1 MPIRDANTLSMTP
14 DKPLSQM
21 EFTVLMAALSA
32 LVALS
37 IDAMLPALKAIGGDL
52 GAAGNDVQMI
62 VTFIFIGSAIGQLV
76 SGTLSDVI
84 GRRPAIIAFI
94 GIFTIGT
101 LACIAATDVEMM
113 LAGRVLQG
121 FGAAG
126 PQVVGLAM
134 IRDTHSG
141 DRMARI
147 SSFVMSIFIMVPIV
161 APLMGQGVLIFFG
174 WRAIFTA
181 FLIYGAI
188 ILIWF
193 YFRQPETLPLGRREA
208 FSWRGLA
215 RNLRIVLTTRALI
228 IHALVYALLL
238 SVLIA
243 YLSSALQIFQ
253 EGYGVGEAFPIYFAA
268 LAAGIGLASLM
279 NGAMVL
285 RFGMRRLGMLAIGM
299 ITAISAVFFA
309 IAYIYDGLP
318 PFWAMMTYWALVL
331 FCFGGAV
338 GNIPALALEP
348 LGDRAGM
355 GSTLFG
361 GLGTLI
367 AVPIGG
373 FVGARFDGTLLP
385 IVLGFAVLSGLALA
399 VLWAGGR
406 KM

>member
-1 MPIRDANTLSMTP
+1 MTP
-14 DKPLSQM
+14 ERPDKKPPGQL
-21 EFTVLMAALSA
+21 EFTILMASLSA
-32 LVALS
+32 LVALA
-37 IDAMLPALKAIGGDL
+37 IDAMLPALKEIGADL
-52 GAAGNDVQMI
+52 GAGGNDVQMI
-62 VTFIFIGSAIGQLV
+62 VTAVFIGSALGQLI

-94 GIFTIGT
+94 GVFALGT
-101 LACIAATDVEMM
+101 LLCIAASDFDTM
-113 LAGRVLQG
+113 LAGRILQG

-126 PQVVGLAM
+126 PQVVSLAM

-161 APLMGQGVLIFFG
+161 APLMGQGVLLFFG

-181 FLIYGAI
+181 FLIYAAI
-188 ILIWF
+188 VLIWF
-193 YFRQPETLPLGRREA
+193 TFRQPETLPRDRRES
-208 FSWRGLA
+208 FSWPALA
-215 RNLRIVLTTRALI
+215 RNLAVVLTTRALI
-228 IHALVYALLL
+228 VHALVYALLL

-253 EGYGVGEAFPIYFAA
+253 DGYGVGQAFPIYFAV

-279 NGAMVL
+279 NGALVL
-285 RFGMRRLGMLAIGM
+285 RFGMRRLAMLAVGM
-299 ITAISAVFFA
+299 IALVSAGFLA
-309 IAYIYDGLP
+309 IAAAHDGLP
-318 PFWAMMTYWALVL
+318 PFWAMMAYFAVVL
-331 FCFGGAV
+331 FCFGGAI

-348 LGDRAGM
+348 LGERAGM

-373 FVGARFDGTLLP
+373 FVGGSFDGTLMP
-385 IVLGFAVLSGLALA
+385 ILLGFAVLPGIAL
-399 VLWAGGR
+399 VVMWSGGR
-406 KM
+406 R

>member
-1 MPIRDANTLSMTP
+1 MSPT
-14 DKPLSQM
+14 KPLGQM
-21 EFTVLMAALSA
+21 EFTVLMASLSA
-32 LVALS
+32 LVALA
-37 IDAMLPALKAIGGDL
+37 IDAMLPALKTIGDDL

-62 VTFIFIGSAIGQLV
+62 VTFVFIGSAMGQLV

-94 GIFTIGT
+94 GVFTGGT
-101 LACIAATDVEMM
+101 LLCIVSTDFDTM
-113 LAGRVLQG
+113 LAGRILQG

-126 PQVVGLAM
+126 PQVVSMAM

-147 SSFVMSIFIMVPIV
+147 SSFVMSIFIMVPII
-161 APLMGQGVLIFFG
+161 APLMGQGVLLFFG

-181 FLIYGAI
+181 FLIYAAL

-193 YFRQPETLPLGRREA
+193 YFRQRETLPSERRDP
-208 FSWRGLA
+208 FSWPALA
-215 RNLRIVLTTRALI
+215 RNLAIVITTRALI
-228 IHALVYALLL
+228 VHALVYALLL

-268 LAAGIGLASLM
+268 LAAGIGLASIL
-279 NGAMVL
+279 NGNLVM
-285 RFGMRRLGMLAIGM
+285 RFGMRRLAMLAVGM
-299 ITAISAVFFA
+299 ITLTSTIFLI
-309 IAYIYDGLP
+309 IAYSYDGLP
-318 PFWAMMTYWALVL
+318 PFWMMMAYFAIVL
-331 FCFGGAV
+331 ACFGGAV

-373 FVGARFDGTLLP
+373 FVGASFDGTLLP
-385 IVLGFAVLSGLALA
+385 IVLGFAVLPGIALV
-399 VLWAGGR
+399 VLWLGKYR
-406 KM
+406 Q

>member
-1 MPIRDANTLSMTP
+1 MPPTRTLG
-14 DKPLSQM
+14 QM
-21 EFTVLMAALSA
+21 EFTILMASLSA
-32 LVALS
+32 LVALA
-37 IDAMLPALKAIGGDL
+37 IDAMLPALKEIGSDL
-52 GAAGNDVQMI
+52 GAGGNDVQMI
-62 VTFIFIGSAIGQLV
+62 VTAVFVGSAMGQLV

-94 GIFTIGT
+94 GIFAAGT
-101 LACIAATDVEMM
+101 LLCIAATDFDTM
-113 LAGRVLQG
+113 LAGRILQG

-181 FLIYGAI
+181 FLIYAAL

-193 YFRQPETLPLGRREA
+193 TFRQRETLPRERRDP
-208 FSWRGLA
+208 FSWRLLA
-215 RNLRIVLTTRALI
+215 RNLAIVITTRALI

-253 EGYGVGEAFPIYFAA
+253 EGYGVGAAFPIYFAV
-268 LAAGIGLASLM
+268 LAAGIGVASLM
-279 NGAMVL
+279 NGALVV
-285 RFGMRRLGMLAIGM
+285 RFGMRRLAMLAVSM
-299 ITAISAVFFA
+299 ITGVSAIFLA
-309 IAYIYDGLP
+309 IAYSYAGLP
-318 PFWAMMTYWALVL
+318 PFWAMMTYFALVL

-348 LGDRAGM
+348 LGSRAGM

-373 FVGARFDGTLLP
+373 AVGASFDGTVLP
-385 IVLGFAVLSGLALA
+385 IVLGFAVLPGIALV
-399 VLWAGGR
+399 VLWVGGR
-406 KM
+406 R

>member
-1 MPIRDANTLSMTP
+1 MTP
-14 DKPLSQM
+14 TKPLGQM
-21 EFTVLMAALSA
+21 EFTILMAALSA

-37 IDAMLPALKAIGGDL
+37 IDAMLPALKEIGADL
-52 GAAGNDVQMI
+52 GAGGNDVQMI
-62 VTFIFIGSAIGQLV
+62 VTAVFVGSAMGQLV

-94 GIFTIGT
+94 GVFTLGT
-101 LACIAATDVEMM
+101 LLCIASTDFDTM

-147 SSFVMSIFIMVPIV
+147 SSFVMSIFIMVPII
-161 APLMGQGVLIFFG
+161 APLMGQGVLLFFG

-181 FLIYGAI
+181 FLIYAALV
-188 ILIWF
+188 LIWF
-193 YFRQPETLPLGRREA
+193 TLRQRETLPRDRREA
-208 FSWRGLA
+208 FSWPALA
-215 RNLRIVLTTRALI
+215 RNLRIVLTTRALVV
-228 IHALVYALLL
+228 HALVYALLL

-253 EGYGVGEAFPIYFAA
+253 EGYGVGEAFPIYFAV
-268 LAAGIGLASLM
+268 LAAGIGAASLM
-279 NGAMVL
+279 NGALVI
-285 RFGMRRLGMLAIGM
+285 RFGMRRLAMLAVGM
-299 ITAISAVFFA
+299 IALVSAAFLA
-309 IAYIYDGLP
+309 IAATYDGLP
-318 PFWAMMTYWALVL
+318 PFWAMMTYFAIVL

-348 LGDRAGM
+348 LGSRAGM

-373 FVGARFDGTLLP
+373 FVGASFDGTLVP
-385 IVLGFAVLSGLALA
+385 ILQGFAVLPGVAL
-399 VLWAGGR
+399 VVMFVWGR
-406 KM
+406 R

>member
-1 MPIRDANTLSMTP
+1 MTP
-14 DKPLSQM
+14 TKPLGQM
-21 EFTVLMAALSA
+21 EFTVLMASLSA
-32 LVALS
+32 LVALA
-37 IDAMLPALKAIGGDL
+37 IDAMLPALKDIGAEL
-52 GAAGNDVQMI
+52 GAAGNDVQLI
-62 VTFIFIGSAIGQLV
+62 VTFVFIGSAMGQLV

-94 GIFTIGT
+94 GVFTLGT
-101 LACIAATDVEMM
+101 LLCIASTDFDTM
-113 LAGRVLQG
+113 LAGRILQG

-161 APLMGQGVLIFFG
+161 APLMGQGVLLFFG

-181 FLIYGAI
+181 FLIYAGI

-193 YFRQPETLPLGRREA
+193 YFRQRETLPRERREA
-208 FSWRGLA
+208 FAWRSFA
-215 RNLRIVLTTRALI
+215 RNLRVVLTTRVLI
-228 IHALVYALLL
+228 VHALVYALLL

-253 EGYGVGEAFPIYFAA
+253 EGYGVGEAFPIYFAI
-268 LAAGIGLASLM
+268 LAAGIGVASLM
-279 NGAMVL
+279 NGALVL
-285 RFGMRRLGMLAIGM
+285 RFGMRRLAMLAVGM
-299 ITAISAVFFA
+299 IALVSAAFLVFA
-309 IAYIYDGLP
+309 AAYDGLP
-318 PFWAMMTYWALVL
+318 PFWAMMAYFAVVL

-348 LGDRAGM
+348 LGERAGM

-373 FVGARFDGTLLP
+373 FVGQSFDGTLTP
-385 IVLGFAVLSGLALA
+385 ILLGFAVLPGVAL
-399 VLWAGGR
+399 VVMWVAGGQR
-406 KM
+406 G

>member
-1 MPIRDANTLSMTP
+1 
-14 DKPLSQM
+14 
-21 EFTVLMAALSA
+21 
-32 LVALS
+32 
-37 IDAMLPALKAIGGDL
+37 LKEIGADL
-52 GAAGNDVQMI
+52 GATGNDVQMI
-62 VTFIFIGSAIGQLV
+62 VTAIFIGSALGQLV

-94 GIFTIGT
+94 GVFSLGT
-101 LACIAATDVEMM
+101 LLCIASTDYNTM
-113 LAGRVLQG
+113 LAGRILQG

-161 APLMGQGVLIFFG
+161 ALLMGQGALLFFG

-181 FLIYGAI
+181 FLIYAAI

-193 YFRQPETLPLGRREA
+193 YLRQRETLPPERRDP
-208 FSWRGLA
+208 FSWSALA
-215 RNLRIVLTTRALI
+215 RNLAIVITTRALI
-228 IHALVYALLL
+228 VHALVYALLL

-253 EGYGVGEAFPIYFAA
+253 EGYGVGEAFPIYFAV
-268 LAAGIGLASLM
+268 LAAGIGAASIL
-279 NGAMVL
+279 NGSLVM
-285 RFGMRRLGMLAIGM
+285 RFGMRRLTMLAVGM
-299 ITAISAVFFA
+299 IVVTSTIFLA
-309 IAYIYDGLP
+309 IASSYDGLP
-318 PFWAMMTYWALVL
+318 PFWAMMIYFAIVL
-331 FCFGGAV
+331 ACFGSTV
-338 GNIPALALEP
+338 GNITALALEP

-373 FVGARFDGTLLP
+373 FVGASFDGTLLP
-385 IVLGFAVLSGLALA
+385 IVLRFAVLPGIALVVMWVGKGA
-399 VLWAGGR
+399 DT
-406 KM
+406 

>member
-1 MPIRDANTLSMTP
+1 MPPT
-14 DKPLSQM
+14 KPLGQM
-21 EFTVLMAALSA
+21 EFTILMASLSA
-32 LVALS
+32 LVALA
-37 IDAMLPALKAIGGDL
+37 IDAMLPALKDIGADL
-52 GAAGNDVQMI
+52 GAGGNDVQMI
-62 VTFIFIGSAIGQLV
+62 VTAVFVGSALGQLV
-76 SGTLSDVI
+76 SGVLSDVI
-84 GRRPAIIAFI
+84 GRRPAVIAFI
-94 GIFTIGT
+94 GVFTAGT
-101 LACIAATDVEMM
+101 LLCIASTDFDTM

-126 PQVVGLAM
+126 PQVVSLAM

-161 APLMGQGVLIFFG
+161 APLMGQGVLLFFG

-181 FLIYGAI
+181 FLIYAAF

-193 YFRQPETLPLGRREA
+193 TFRQRETLPRERRDP
-208 FSWRGLA
+208 FSWPALA
-215 RNLRIVLTTRALI
+215 RNLAMVITTRSLI
-228 IHALVYALLL
+228 VHALVYALLL

-268 LAAGIGLASLM
+268 LAAGIGAASIL
-279 NGAMVL
+279 NGTLVM
-285 RFGMRRLGMLAIGM
+285 RFGMRRLAMLAISM
-299 ITAISAVFFA
+299 ITAVSATFLIITFS
-309 IAYIYDGLP
+309 YDGLP
-318 PFWAMMTYWALVL
+318 PFWMMMAYFAIVL
-331 FCFGGAV
+331 ACFGGAI

-348 LGDRAGM
+348 LGSRAGM

-373 FVGARFDGTLLP
+373 FVGGSFDGTLLP
-385 IVLGFAVLSGLALA
+385 IVLGFAVLPGLALA
-399 VLWAGGR
+399 VLWVGGR
-406 KM
+406 R

>member
-1 MPIRDANTLSMTP
+1 MPAT
-14 DKPLSQM
+14 KPLGQM
-21 EFTVLMAALSA
+21 EFTVLMASLSA
-32 LVALS
+32 LVALA
-37 IDAMLPALKAIGGDL
+37 IDAMLPALKEIGADL
-52 GAAGNDVQMI
+52 GATGNDVQMI
-62 VTFIFIGSAIGQLV
+62 VTAIFIGSALGQLV

-94 GIFTIGT
+94 GVFSLGT
-101 LACIAATDVEMM
+101 LLCIASTDYNTM
-113 LAGRVLQG
+113 LAGRILQG

-161 APLMGQGVLIFFG
+161 APLMGQGVLLFFG

-181 FLIYGAI
+181 FLIYAAI

-193 YFRQPETLPLGRREA
+193 YFRQRETLPPVRRDP
-208 FSWRGLA
+208 FSWSALA
-215 RNLRIVLTTRALI
+215 RNLAIVITTRALI
-228 IHALVYALLL
+228 VHALVYALLL

-253 EGYGVGEAFPIYFAA
+253 EGYGVGEAFPIYFAV
-268 LAAGIGLASLM
+268 LAAGIGAASIL
-279 NGAMVL
+279 NGSLVM
-285 RFGMRRLGMLAIGM
+285 RFGMRRLTMLAVGM
-299 ITAISAVFFA
+299 IVVTSTIFLA
-309 IAYIYDGLP
+309 IASSYDGLP
-318 PFWAMMTYWALVL
+318 PFWAMMIYFAIVL
-331 FCFGGAV
+331 ACFGSTV
-338 GNIPALALEP
+338 GNITALALEP

-373 FVGARFDGTLLP
+373 FVGASFDGTLLP
-385 IVLGFAVLSGLALA
+385 IVLGFAVLPGIALVVMWVGKGA
-399 VLWAGGR
+399 DT
-406 KM
+406 

>member
-1 MPIRDANTLSMTP
+1 MPPTKSPT
-14 DKPLSQM
+14 KPLGQM
-21 EFTVLMAALSA
+21 EFTILMASLSA
-32 LVALS
+32 LVALA
-37 IDAMLPALKAIGGDL
+37 IDAMLPALKEIGADL

-62 VTFIFIGSAIGQLV
+62 VTAVFVGSAMGQLV

-94 GIFTIGT
+94 GVFTLGT
-101 LACIAATDVEMM
+101 LLCIASTDFDTM

-126 PQVVGLAM
+126 PQVVSMAM

-147 SSFVMSIFIMVPIV
+147 SSFVMSIFIMVPII
-161 APLMGQGVLIFFG
+161 APLMGQGVLLFFG

-181 FLIYGAI
+181 FLIYAAI
-188 ILIWF
+188 VLIWF
-193 YFRQPETLPLGRREA
+193 YFRQRETLPKVSRDP
-208 FSWRGLA
+208 FSWSALA
-215 RNLRIVLTTRALI
+215 RNLVIVITTRALI
-228 IHALVYALLL
+228 VHALVYALLL

-253 EGYGVGEAFPIYFAA
+253 EAYGVGEAFPIYFAA
-268 LAAGIGLASLM
+268 LAAGIGVASIL
-279 NGAMVL
+279 NGNLVM
-285 RFGMRRLGMLAIGM
+285 RFGMRRLAMLSVGM
-299 ITAISAVFFA
+299 ITLTSAIFLIV
-309 IAYIYDGLP
+309 AYSYDGLP
-318 PFWAMMTYWALVL
+318 PFWAMMAYFAIVL
-331 FCFGGAV
+331 ACFGGAA

-373 FVGARFDGTLLP
+373 FVGGSFDGTLIP
-385 IVLGFAVLSGLALA
+385 IVLGFAILPGLAL
-399 VLWAGGR
+399 VVMWVAGR
-406 KM
+406 N

>member
-1 MPIRDANTLSMTP
+1 
-14 DKPLSQM
+14 
-21 EFTVLMAALSA
+21 MAALSA
-32 LVALS
+32 LVALC
-37 IDAMLPALKAIGGDL
+37 IDAMLPALKAIGDDL
-52 GAAGNDVQMI
+52 GAGGNDVQMI
-62 VTFIFIGSAIGQLV
+62 VTFIFIGSAMGQLV

-94 GIFTIGT
+94 GIFAIGT
-101 LACIAATDVEMM
+101 LICITSADFDTM

-134 IRDTHSG
+134 IRDVHSG

-188 ILIWF
+188 LLIWF
-193 YFRQPETLPLGRREA
+193 YFRQRETLPRERRNP
-208 FSWRGLA
+208 FSWRALA
-215 RNLRIVLTTRALI
+215 TNLGAVITTRALVV
-228 IHALVYALLL
+228 HALVYALLL

-253 EGYGVGEAFPIYFAA
+253 EGYGVGEAFPIYFAV
-268 LAAGIGLASLM
+268 LAAGIGVASLM
-279 NGAMVL
+279 NGALVL
-285 RFGMRRLGMLAIGM
+285 RFGMRRLAILSVGM
-299 ITAISAVFFA
+299 IVLTSAIFFA
-309 IAYIYDGLP
+309 IAYIYAGLP
-318 PFWAMMTYWALVL
+318 PFGAMMAYFAIVL

-373 FVGARFDGTLLP
+373 FVGSSFDGTLLP
-385 IVLGFAVLSGLALA
+385 IVLGFAVLPGLGL
-399 VLWAGGR
+399 VVMWVGGR
-406 KM
+406 